1 MEAQVTEGTPNFG
14 SQPTTMPKTLDG
26 LLGEVGPIGRSIY
39 DMVRGILDDL
49 EQSAPWDD
57 LYYPPTNTEEFL
69 RKASLLL
76 AIIEGIPPRVADLL
90 QLLEQQ
96 SDPESEELIGDV
108 DFFFGGIH
116 ISVEQEMAKLQ
127 SLLERFQQEL
137 PRDPTEDERDY
148 TCELSADLKGK
159 YASSIMGAAASLIAA
174 GKWRG
179 VEIEPI
185 LFPEKAEEFERNE
198 RLVATLSEVTENI
211 QSLLE
216 QVPLAE
222 LVTTWKQGQRVDQYS
237 LTPLYSL
244 LGNLGKLMRESSRRA
259 LYSGDYHQIQRR
271 EGLLAARVNEL
282 TTLHN
287 MTWGTVPLG
296 QGQTR
301 EDIFPLMIQ
310 KVTELATV
318 LDTDILKSI
327 IGETQVEEIFHVVA
341 VEKDL
346 NSSVDRW
353 RFGHEI
359 KPHPSRS
366 KIPERLHTLIVLLY
380 DEDLS
385 TFLELLLGSVL
396 KRASLTVRN
405 ELTPT
410 PSETEMSKL
419 LGSIEEIPQE
429 APAAPLPVFESPAP
443 SFAPAAG
450 GAGAQAPTF
459 DLGAIE
465 VDHDFAGIPRESP
478 PQDPAFAPFEPPEES
493 AEPEMLFAPTA
504 LPKVEEPSPSE
515 PLRLDREFWDSSSF
529 QEELST
535 LSGPLSGATL
545 GDELD
550 SLNEPF
556 DEVIAPPESGEL
568 DREQAF
574 HTANQ
579 LRDALDGLRA
589 GSQYKSFQLI
599 LRLLKQ
605 KRAIPPAMVQS
616 MQPFVSLLLSELV
629 PKLDGAVGGLLSVDT
644 AQLASDCRLL
654 TKPDFSSVELA
665 EIVPQSM
672 QRLDALMNDMTE
684 RLSELIDQLSGY

>member
-1 MEAQVTEGTPNFG
+1 MEAQVTEGTPNF
-14 SQPTTMPKTLDG
+14 SSKPVVPQTRESLLASLDQ
-26 LLGEVGPIGRSIY
+26 VGRSIY
-39 DMVRGILDDL
+39 EMVRRILDDL
-49 EQSAPWDD
+49 EQAAPWDD
-57 LYYPPTNTEEFL
+57 LYYPPTNVEEFL
-69 RKASLLL
+69 RKSSLLL
-76 AIIEGIPPRVADLL
+76 AVIEGIPPRVGDLL
-90 QLLEQQ
+90 QHLGEQ
-96 SDPESEELIGDV
+96 SDPVAEDLLGDV

-116 ISVEQEMAKLQ
+116 ISVEQEMTKLE
-127 SLLERFQQEL
+127 SLLERFQEKL
-137 PRDPTEDERDY
+137 PEVPSEDERDY

-159 YASSIMGAAASLIAA
+159 YTSSIMGAAASLIAA

-185 LFPEKAEEFERNE
+185 IFPEKAQEFERNE

-216 QVPLAE
+216 QVPLAD
-222 LVTTWKQGQRVDQYS
+222 LVTTWKRGERVDQYC

-287 MTWGTVPLG
+287 MTWGTVPLAPG
-296 QGQTR
+296 QAR

-318 LDTDILKSI
+318 LHTDILKSI

-341 VEKDL
+341 VEKDQ
-346 NSSVDRW
+346 NASIDRW

-359 KPHPSRS
+359 KPHPNRS
-366 KIPERLHTLIVLLY
+366 KIPEHLHTLVVLLY

-405 ELTPT
+405 ELTAT

-419 LGSIEEIPQE
+419 LGTIEEIP
-429 APAAPLPVFESPAP
+429 VDSSPA
-443 SFAPAAG
+443 FAPVDDS
-450 GAGAQAPTF
+450 PTF
-459 DLGAIE
+459 DPDAIE
-465 VDHDFAGIPRESP
+465 VDHDFSTIPSERP
-478 PQDPAFAPFEPPEES
+478 AAAQDPAFAPFEPPEDSEEP
-493 AEPEMLFAPTA
+493 ATQPEMLFAPAA
-504 LPKVEEPSPSE
+504 LPKVEGASPDE

-535 LSGPLSGATL
+535 LSGPLSGTTL

-556 DEVIAPPESGEL
+556 EESITPPKSGEM
-568 DREQAF
+568 DREKMFQV
-574 HTANQ
+574 TSR
-579 LRDALDGLRA
+579 LRDALEALRS
-589 GSQYKSFQLI
+589 GPQYKSFQLV

-616 MQPFVSLLLSELV
+616 MQPFVSKLLSELV
-629 PKLDGAVGGLLSVDT
+629 PQLDGQLAGLLSVD
-644 AQLASDCRLL
+644 APQLASDCRLL
-654 TKPDFSSVELA
+654 TKPRFSPVELA
-665 EIVPQSM
+665 EVIPSAM
-672 QRLDALMNDMTE
+672 QRLDALLISMTE
-684 RLSELIDQLSGY
+684 RLSEVIDQLSGY